1 MHRHVDPNVLRR
13 KNCSNVRHDCYPVMN
28 HYPDLPYKST
38 DSQDLDHLIE
48 AKSFCVPKAIEY
60 RTDMASSMVSQGDRG
75 S

>member
-1 MHRHVDPNVLRR
+1 
-13 KNCSNVRHDCYPVMN
+13 MN
-28 HYPDLPYKST
+28 PYPDLPYKST

-48 AKSFCVPKAIEY
+48 AKSFCVPKEIEY